1 MNFIEFLHSID
12 YFDLFSNAL
21 LYCHCGS
28 QTEHAIQNGER
39 CEDGSPQ
46 SPATYCFDL
55 GFRISELTSLVPAPV
70 RYTLR
75 NDGGRMF

>member
-28 QTEHAIQNGER
+28 QT
-39 CEDGSPQ
+39 D
-46 SPATYCFDL
+46 T
-55 GFRISELTSLVPAPV
+55 
-70 RYTLR
+70 RYRMESVVKTALR
-75 NDGGRMF
+75 NLLLLIVSIWDSA